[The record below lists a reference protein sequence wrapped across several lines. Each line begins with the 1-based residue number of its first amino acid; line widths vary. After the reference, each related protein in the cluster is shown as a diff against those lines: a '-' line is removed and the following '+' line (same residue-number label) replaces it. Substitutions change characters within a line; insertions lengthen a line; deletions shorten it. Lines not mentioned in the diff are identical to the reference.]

1 MGMTREQQ
9 RAAIIQARREW
20 GGKWVWFDPDDGT
33 GLQKG
38 IVSLINRL
46 GEVYVSYDFDER
58 GCYTLPICTIDDIA
72 QVLVKA

>member
-9 RAAIIQARREW
+9 QAAIIQARREW
-20 GGKWVWFDPDDGT
+20 VGRLVLFDLDDGA
-33 GLQKG
+33 GIQKG

-72 QVLVKA
+72 RVLVKE